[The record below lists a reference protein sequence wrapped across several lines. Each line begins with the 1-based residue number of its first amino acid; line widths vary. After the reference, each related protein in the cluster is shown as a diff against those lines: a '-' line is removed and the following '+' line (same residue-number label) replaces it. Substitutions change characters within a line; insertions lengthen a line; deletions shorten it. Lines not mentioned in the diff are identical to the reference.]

1 MSHRYYG
8 RPPLQEG
15 EFTIGHERQHEIIPD
30 IDPVYRKHY
39 EETEKVYLP
48 DSEYNPR
55 FESYEALEKNGT
67 FVLFTVR
74 KYSTV
79 VGYLQ
84 YHVYRDMHAQ
94 NALTAR
100 EDAFFLL
107 PEYRGSGIAPKLLQ
121 YAEHFLQ
128 KLGCAY
134 TGMTDK
140 SPVGGAPIGGFLEK
154 QGYGLVAHYYVK
166 ELEK

>member
-1 MSHRYYG
+1 MNHKYYG
-8 RPPLQEG
+8 LPPLQEG
-15 EFTIGHERQHEIIPD
+15 EFTIGHEKMYEIIAD
-30 IDPVYRKHY
+30 IDPCYRKHY

-48 DSEYNPR
+48 NSEYNPR
-55 FESYEALEKNGT
+55 LSSYEALEKDGT

-74 KYSTV
+74 KHSTV

-94 NALTAR
+94 GELGAR

-107 PEYRGSGIAPKLLQ
+107 PEYRGFGLAPKLLR
-121 YAEHFLQ
+121 YAEHFLA

-134 TGMTDK
+134 AGMTDK
-140 SPVGGAPIGGFLEK
+140 SPVGGAPIGRFLEK
-154 QGYGLVAHYYVK
+154 EGYGLVAHYYVK